1 MAKKNTSV
9 PAEDADLDG
18 VDFEAALAELETLVT
33 QMEAGEMTLEASL
46 SAFERGVKLT
56 RHCQAALK
64 NAELK
69 VKVLTDENTL
79 EDLDIEDLDDA

>member
-1 MAKKNTSV
+1 MAKKNT
-9 PAEDADLDG
+9 PAAADDADLDG
-18 VDFEAALAELETLVT
+18 VDFEAALAELESLVA
-33 QMEAGEMTLEASL
+33 QMETGDMTLEASL
-46 SAFERGVKLT
+46 GAFERGVKLT
-56 RHCQAALK
+56 RHCQVALK

>member
-1 MAKKNTSV
+1 MAKKNT
-9 PAEDADLDG
+9 PAATNETDLDG
-18 VDFEAALAELETLVT
+18 VDFEAALTELESLVA
-33 QMEAGEMTLEASL
+33 QMETGEMTLEASL
-46 SAFERGVKLT
+46 AAFERGVKLS

-69 VKVLTDENTL
+69 FKVLTDENTL

>member
-1 MAKKNTSV
+1 MAKKNT
-9 PAEDADLDG
+9 PADTNETDLDG
-18 VDFEAALAELETLVT
+18 VDFEAALTELESLVA

-46 SAFERGVKLT
+46 AAFERGVKLT